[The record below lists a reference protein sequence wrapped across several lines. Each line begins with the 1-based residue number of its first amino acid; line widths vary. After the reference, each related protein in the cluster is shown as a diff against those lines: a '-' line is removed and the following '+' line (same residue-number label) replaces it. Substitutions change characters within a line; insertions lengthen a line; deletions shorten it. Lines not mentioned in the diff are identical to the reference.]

1 MFEDGGII
9 NELLIERLNYLI
21 YVVLL
26 LIGLHAMIAKN
37 NLIKKLIG
45 MSIFQTAII
54 LFYVSIGVKEGATI
68 PIYLPE
74 HDPHGSHATHAEG
87 NQSIEQKH
95 GPVVLEAGL
104 VKGYSNPL
112 PHVLMLTAI
121 VVGVATLGLAL
132 ALCQRIYQGY
142 GTIEEDE
149 LLAQIEKQETR
160 VQSRVASK
168 EATAKVVAVKKAAA
182 SKPKVSNTKAKSSAK
197 PTPKKPT
204 PKSKAKSVSSPSK
217 ASSRQSASVKSKA
230 KRAPTK
236 STTTSKAKPAS
247 KAKSTT
253 SAKSVPEK
261 SKAKRVPAKSKAASK
276 AKPAPKAKS
285 STPTKSVPAKAK
297 TGTAKTKAPS
307 KTKSV
312 TKAKSTTKPKS
323 STTPKKSASVKAKP
337 RTPKK

>member
-87 NQSIEQKH
+87 NQSTEQEH

-160 VQSRVASK
+160 VQPRVASK

-217 ASSRQSASVKSKA
+217 ASTQSASVKSKA

-236 STTTSKAKPAS
+236 STTTSKVKPAS

-261 SKAKRVPAKSKAASK
+261 SKAKRVPAQPKAASK

-285 STPTKSVPAKAK
+285 STPTKPVPAKAK
-297 TGTAKTKAPS
+297 TGTAKSKAPS
-307 KTKSV
+307 KAKSV

-323 STTPKKSASVKAKP
+323 STTPKKSAGVKAKP

>member
-9 NELLIERLNYLI
+9 NELFIERLNYLI

-74 HDPHGSHATHAEG
+74 HDPHGSLATHAEG
-87 NQSIEQKH
+87 NQSTEQEH

-182 SKPKVSNTKAKSSAK
+182 AKPKVSNTKAKSSAK
-197 PTPKKPT
+197 PTPK
-204 PKSKAKSVSSPSK
+204 SKAKSVSSPSK
-217 ASSRQSASVKSKA
+217 ASTQSASVKSKA

-236 STTTSKAKPAS
+236 STTTSKVKPAS

-261 SKAKRVPAKSKAASK
+261 SKAKRVPAQPKAASK

-285 STPTKSVPAKAK
+285 STPTKPVPAKAK

-307 KTKSV
+307 KTKSI

-323 STTPKKSASVKAKP
+323 STTPKKSAGVKAKP